1 MKNYSESSFKK
12 MTADEPWRFKLIG
25 TTDDNGVADLKLN
38 RKDMPKAF
46 VVYARGNKKAD
57 FKYMTLKEFM
67 SKSTGSYVK
76 RQLRL
81 GLVVKR

>member
-1 MKNYSESSFKK
+1 
-12 MTADEPWRFKLIG
+12 
-25 TTDDNGVADLKLN
+25 
-38 RKDMPKAF
+38 MPKAF

-67 SKSTGSYVK
+67 SKSTGSYIK